1 MSEALPISVFPK
13 LVATAEGTGRIT
25 VDLPRPTRNP
35 VYVVVEGCGAETRIN
50 FKLGLGGSYRPVNY
64 YKPAYVQAR
73 VYRFVP
79 SPWGL
84 RRVVVT
90 ATAAARV
97 RVWEILPVYDIV
109 ALKEG
114 RYRLSNWLEPKY
126 EETHEIDTSGMQQ
139 YDIAYESLPG
149 LLKGYDDV
157 DPYVQRFIELEG
169 MSGTTQLYV
178 TLPGRG
184 DDRVYTPCTASL
196 AEHTTELTGMSRI
209 TLNEGQKLRWN
220 VPGWATIH
228 FVVYAPGGVFRITE
242 RWGVVRAA
250 IEPEA

>member
-13 LVATAEGTGRIT
+13 LVATAEGSGTIT
-25 VDLPRPTRNP
+25 ADLPRPTRNP
-35 VYVVVEGCGAETRIN
+35 VYVVVEGCGAETRVN
-50 FKLGLGGSYRPVNY
+50 FELSLGGSYRPLNN
-64 YKPAYVQAR
+64 YKPAHVQAR

-84 RRVVVT
+84 RRVTVT
-90 ATAAARV
+90 ASAAARV
-97 RVWEILPVYDIV
+97 RVWEILPVYDV
-109 ALKEG
+109 VGLKEG

-149 LLKGYDDV
+149 LLNGFEDV
-157 DPYVQRFIELEG
+157 EPYVQRFIEIEG
-169 MSGTTQLYV
+169 VSGTTQLLV
-178 TLPGRG
+178 TNPFYG
-184 DDRVYTPCTASL
+184 DDRVYTPCTTSMAQY
-196 AEHTTELTGMSRI
+196 TNELTNHI
-209 TLNEGQKLRWN
+209 PVTLEEGQRLRWN
-220 VPGWATIH
+220 VPGWAVIR
-228 FVVYAPGGVFRITE
+228 FIVYAPGGTFRITE